1 MLKLEAASEQ
11 GVRYLSQRLKP
22 AAQIDPQVIDG
33 LIADLDSE
41 KFAVRQ
47 DAFNNLLK
55 VGEQALPALKKALAK
70 QWTLETQR
78 RIQNLYD
85 RLSSGI
91 LTDEQIRVVRAV
103 EALERIGI
111 RRRPSSC

>member
-1 MLKLEAASEQ
+1 MIE
-11 GVRYLSQRLKP
+11 
-22 AAQIDPQVIDG
+22 G

-55 VGEQALPALKKALAK
+55 VGEQALPVLKKTLAK

-78 RIQNLYD
+78 RMENLHD

-91 LTDEQIRVVRAV
+91 LTDEQVRVVRTV
-103 EALERIGI
+103 EALERIGTAEA
-111 RRRPSSC
+111 RQFLKTLAGGAPGVLLTREARMALDRLTAPLP